1 MKKILALVL
10 TLVLALS
17 ISATALGEGYKIGFS
32 DIYLTPSWMQQM
44 KGMLDTRVDYWK
56 EKGVISEF
64 TLANANGDNSKQI
77 ADIQN
82 MVAEGYD
89 AIIIIA
95 GSATALNNA
104 VDEAMAKG
112 VVVVNT
118 NSLVTTPVTS
128 VLATSDEEYGATCAQ
143 VFPGW
148 TWQTMTLVAYNLA
161 VNVAALH
168 RSGIVAGDLNPANMM
183 VDPTN
188 HLVSMIDCDSYDI
201 QDPDTGEHFPCM
213 VGSAEVLAPELQMV
227 GNLSSPKAKFT
238 KESDNFSLAIL
249 IFKLLMNGYD
259 PFAKRSLNP
268 GGSTPAVTN
277 VNMDILTGASVYVRA
292 IPGKARPLGAPD
304 FSILPQEVQDLFQ
317 KVFTYGAY
325 PDFMKKIPLRPTAEQ
340 WCTALDKMYLSM
352 NQKSQWTQCAAD
364 PHHLYPAG
372 LSSCPWCRA
381 RKDLEDYLKQSF
393 GTAAVPAAPAAPAN
407 QTGPAAAAA
416 SAQRSPWLFLALM
429 TAFSVLGGALFGPQ
443 LAAVSSMELSAS
455 DLQIIT
461 SLVGAG
467 ISIAIA
473 VHFWKL
479 YPAAASPWPYWLF
492 SASMCLLTPLATVVL
507 AAAVAMVLEVL
518 KMVFMCLFGVGLFM
532 SLLGGG

>member
-1 MKKILALVL
+1 MAVKKDYSGMTLRGRTRDYRLEKAGGSGGEGCIYTLQGEPALVAKIYHEDRY
-10 TLVLALS
+10 T
-17 ISATALGEGYKIGFS
+17 TAPKDRAY
-32 DIYLTPSWMQQM
+32 QQR
-44 KGMLDTRVDYWK
+44 KL
-56 EKGVISEF
+56 
-64 TLANANGDNSKQI
+64 
-77 ADIQN
+77 
-82 MVAEGYD
+82 
-89 AIIIIA
+89 
-95 GSATALNNA
+95 
-104 VDEAMAKG
+104 EAMLKLKFDPRYRGHWCFAWPQDILFCNG
-112 VVVVNT
+112 RMVGYIMPRIGT
-118 NSLVTTPVTS
+118 QYMLSS
-128 VLATSDEEYGATCAQ
+128 VYGDTCAQ

-201 QDPDTGEHFPCM
+201 RDPDTGEHFPCM

-340 WCTALDKMYLSM
+340 WCTAMDKMYLSM

-381 RKDLEDYLKQSF
+381 RKDLENYLKQSF

-429 TAFSVLGGALFGPQ
+429 TAFSVLGGVLFGPQ
-443 LAAVSSMELSAS
+443 LAAVSSMGLSAS

-473 VHFWKL
+473 VHFWKR

-507 AAAVAMVLEVL
+507 AAVVAMVLEVL
-518 KMVFMCLFGVGLFM
+518 EMVFMCLFGVGLFV